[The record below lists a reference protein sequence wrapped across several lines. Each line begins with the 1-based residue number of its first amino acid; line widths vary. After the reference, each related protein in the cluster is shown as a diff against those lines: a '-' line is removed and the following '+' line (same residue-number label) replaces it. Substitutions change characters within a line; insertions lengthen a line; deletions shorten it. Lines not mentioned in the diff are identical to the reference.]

1 MSPAKLRRAIANAAF
16 MVDWWSGRVLSDLRD
31 DAKAAAARN
40 KLTRL
45 RRALA
50 ELAALS

>member
-1 MSPAKLRRAIANAAF
+1 MSATKLRRSIANAAF
-16 MVDWWSGRVLSDLRD
+16 MIDWWSGRVLSDLAD
-31 DAKAAAARN
+31 AKKAKAAKE

-50 ELAALS
+50 ATERAA